1 MFDFAWSEM
10 ALIAVVALV
19 VLGPK
24 ELPYLLRTAGQWV
37 AKARELARDFQ
48 GQVDE
53 MVREAELA
61 DVKKEVETVGQQI
74 EEVARTDIA
83 GEIEKTVDPKGEM
96 SEHLKLPELAQV
108 EQIAPPATTEAPPQE
123 AITEPAADAA
133 ADPALAE
140 PAPPAKTATA

>member
-24 ELPYLLRTAGQWV
+24 ELPHLLRMAGQWIG
-37 AKARELARDFQ
+37 KARELARDFQ

-53 MVREAELA
+53 MVREAELT
-61 DVKKEVETVGQQI
+61 DVKKQVESVGQQI

-83 GEIEKTVDPKGEM
+83 GEIEKTVDPQGEM
-96 SEHLKLPELAQV
+96 SEQLKLPELAQV
-108 EQIAPPATTEAPPQE
+108 EQIAPPVEPDAAPQE
-123 AITEPAADAA
+123 VIAEPAADAA
-133 ADPALAE
+133 AIPAPAE
-140 PAPPAKTATA
+140 PAPPAKTAAA